1 MGGYD
6 SPARFLPSEAEQQ
19 RRREALPTA
28 AVLRE
33 RLAIALVDSPLSA
46 SRLEA
51 FVEAVSAARSAPL
64 MTRQDLDG
72 SALSVAVDALLTSSK
87 QEEGRG
93 KLSEWTVLMPLW
105 PGVDALNEL
114 SPTILKNALAGT
126 GALFID
132 RRDEFEALYGQYI
145 AQARGLSLAGLL
157 CIVAL
162 QAWSLRSV
170 VKVAQ
175 VLWPLCSAVILVVA
189 GLYASGVR
197 LHLLH
202 LIGLLLIFAV
212 GSNYALFFVRGD
224 KTSKMDDLAL
234 MSLVT
239 ACMTGA
245 IGFGVLVFS
254 SVPVLQAIGVTV
266 APGLILA
273 LILAAAWR

>member
-1 MGGYD
+1 
-6 SPARFLPSEAEQQ
+6 
-19 RRREALPTA
+19 
-28 AVLRE
+28 
-33 RLAIALVDSPLSA
+33 
-46 SRLEA
+46 
-51 FVEAVSAARSAPL
+51 
-64 MTRQDLDG
+64 
-72 SALSVAVDALLTSSK
+72 
-87 QEEGRG
+87 
-93 KLSEWTVLMPLW
+93 
-105 PGVDALNEL
+105 
-114 SPTILKNALAGT
+114 
-126 GALFID
+126 
-132 RRDEFEALYGQYI
+132 
-145 AQARGLSLAGLL
+145 
-157 CIVAL
+157 
-162 QAWSLRSV
+162 
-170 VKVAQ
+170 
-175 VLWPLCSAVILVVA
+175 VA